1 MNDYKRLLIID
12 DSEVD
17 RSILK
22 KILEIDFHI
31 LEAENGFKGMETL
44 LENRRRIDGILLD
57 LHMPVL
63 DGFPCIGAYEGK

>member
-31 LEAENGFKGMETL
+31 LEAEKG
-44 LENRRRIDGILLD
+44 
-57 LHMPVL
+57 
-63 DGFPCIGAYEGK
+63 